1 MRTLRLP
8 SLVLSVLL
16 QCLPLVRVM
25 TADAVAA
32 ASPIVALL
40 RWFVSSAAVAG
51 SFHAVSGASIT
62 ITNPSGGKVSATNGV
77 DSAFRISLT
86 YTSGGKTLAPAVYE
100 AGNLPPGFNQPTKS
114 GTIWRIT
121 GKPTQAGVYSNVRVT
136 GWENAN
142 KQGDHFATV
151 FLTITVV
158 DVAPSITAHPQN
170 VTVNAGAAAALTV
183 TATGG
188 SLTYQWLKDDLE
200 VPNATGPSLNF
211 AAVTVADGGTY
222 RVRVRNGGG
231 VQVSDPAILTVI
243 PGSLP
248 PTFTTVPHG
257 TNVHTGE
264 TVILTSA
271 ATGNGTLTYAW
282 ARNGVNLDGQASPS
296 LTLAAVQPENAGD
309 YTVSVTGSGGTT
321 TSPPATLTVA
331 NPLALQIPGTSGA
344 GLVLPFNGLASRT
357 YILESLTP
365 ANAWNVLQEVVGGAN
380 AQFLLPSLDADAQLF
395 RVRTK

>member
-62 ITNPSGGKVSATNGV
+62 LTNPSGGKVNATNGV
-77 DSAFRISLT
+77 DSAFRISMT
-86 YTSGGKTLAPAVYE
+86 YTSGGKTLTPAVYE
-100 AGNLPPGFNQPTKS
+100 AGNLPPGFNQPTRS

-121 GKPTQAGVYSNVRVT
+121 GRPTQPGVYSNVRIT

-151 FLTITVV
+151 FMTITVV
-158 DVAPSITAHPQN
+158 DVAPTITAQPQN
-170 VTVNAGAAAALTV
+170 VTVNAGAPAALTV

-200 VPNATGPSLNF
+200 VPNATNATLNF
-211 AAVTVADGGTY
+211 AAVAVADGGTY

-248 PTFTTVPHG
+248 PTFTTVPQA
-257 TNVHTGE
+257 TNVHAGE

-271 ATGNGTLTYAW
+271 ATGDGTLAYSW
-282 ARNGVNLDGQASPS
+282 ARNGVKLDGQTSPS
-296 LTLAAVQPENAGD
+296 LTLAAIQPENAGD

-331 NPLALQIPGTSGA
+331 NPLTLQIPGTSGA

-357 YILESLTP
+357 YVLEALTP

-380 AQFLLPSLDADAQLF
+380 AQFLLPTLDADAQLF

>member
-16 QCLPLVRVM
+16 QCLPLVRVA

-40 RWFVSSAAVAG
+40 RWFISSAAVAG

-62 ITNPSGGKVSATNGV
+62 ITNPAGGKVSATNGV
-77 DSAFRISLT
+77 DSAFRVSLT
-86 YTSGGKTLAPAVYE
+86 YTSGSTTLTPAVYD
-100 AGNLPPGFNQPTKS
+100 AVNLPPGFNQPARS

-121 GKPTQAGVYSNVRVT
+121 GKPTQAGVFSNVRLT
-136 GWENAN
+136 GYQNAN
-142 KQGDHFATV
+142 KLGNKATV
-151 FLTITVV
+151 VLTITVV
-158 DVAPSITAHPQN
+158 DEAPTITAQPQS
-170 VTVNAGAAAALTV
+170 VSVNAGAPAALSV

-200 VPNATGPSLNF
+200 VPNATGPTLNF

-222 RVRVRNGGG
+222 RVRVQNGGG
-231 VQVSDPAILTVI
+231 VKVSDAAILTVI

-248 PTFTTVPHG
+248 PTFTLVPQG
-257 TNVHTGE
+257 TNVHAGE

-271 ATGNGTLTYAW
+271 ATGDGPLTYAW
-282 ARNGVNLDGQASPS
+282 ARNGANLDGQTSPT
-296 LTLAAVQPENAGD
+296 LTLAAIQPETAGD

-321 TSPPATLTVA
+321 TSPAATLTVA
-331 NPLALQIPGTSGA
+331 SPLALQVPGLSGS
-344 GLVLPFNGLASRT
+344 GLTLPFNGLSNRR
-357 YILESLTP
+357 YVLEALTP
-365 ANAWNVLQEVVGGAN
+365 ANTWNSLQEVNGGAN
-380 AQFLLPSLDADAQLF
+380 SQFLLPALEAPAQLF